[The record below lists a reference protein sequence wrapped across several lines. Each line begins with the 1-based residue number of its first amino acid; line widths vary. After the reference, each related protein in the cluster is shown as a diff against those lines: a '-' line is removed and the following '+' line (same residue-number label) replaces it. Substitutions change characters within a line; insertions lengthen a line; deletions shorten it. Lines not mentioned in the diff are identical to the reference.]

1 MPDNPQKNNRI
12 AELLKSR
19 QKEILKIWQEKIRS
33 QSDQRLFELITEQ
46 QLKRETSKL
55 LQALIMAF
63 ASGDFEDIERKEFSK
78 TLSLLREISQSHA
91 AAGCSPSET
100 AIYVFSLKNALLEF
114 LQDEFGRNPSL
125 LNNQI
130 IQINNLMDKLGL
142 FTFESY
148 SRIREQL
155 IEEQSRSLLELSTPV
170 VQLWD
175 DIVLMPLIGV
185 IDTHR
190 AQHIMETLLAGIVD
204 YQAQVVIL
212 DITGVPVID
221 TRVAQHLIKTIS
233 AAKMLGTEVIITG
246 ISTESAQTLAKLGID
261 LSNINTRGSLRG
273 GVAAAFA
280 FIDAQL
286 PNKKEGMK

>member
-78 TLSLLREISQSHA
+78 TLSLLHEISRSHA